1 MMNTPKS
8 PTHTPEPIA
17 VSPDEAAR
25 LCGIGRTT
33 LYAAISSGELKSLK
47 IRSRRLITLEA
58 IREWLKRHEVEIG
71 E

>member
-1 MMNTPKS
+1 MTNTPKS
-8 PTHTPEPIA
+8 PAHTSEPIA

-25 LCGIGRTT
+25 LCGVGRTT

-47 IRSRRLITLEA
+47 IGSRRLITIEA
-58 IREWLKRHEVEIG
+58 IREWLKRHEVKIG